1 MSNNHVFSM
10 LFDFQFSSF
19 TNFSQLFLT
28 FDFLVDF
35 FVPQMSLSATGGLII
50 LGSPLVEIM
59 YYCAWIYSDQIGS
72 MAQGVLGN
80 NSEDPLS
87 QNGSINPYVMK
98 VRSLMARHLA

>member
-1 MSNNHVFSM
+1 M
-10 LFDFQFSSF
+10 
-19 TNFSQLFLT
+19 TKT
-28 FDFLVDF
+28 FVEKIPVENGDREL
-35 FVPQMSLSATGGLII
+35 PPIATGGLII

-59 YYCAWIYSDQIGS
+59 YYCAWIYSDQIGT

-80 NSEDPLS
+80 NSEDPLC